1 MLIAL
6 LTALGLLLVIEG
18 VLPFVNPRGFK
29 RTLAVVCQA
38 EDRVLRIAGLV
49 SMMAG
54 LVVLYLARGD
64 F

>member
-6 LTALGLLLVIEG
+6 LTALGLMLVIEG
-18 VLPFVNPRGFK
+18 VLPFMNPRGFK
-29 RTLAVVCQA
+29 RTLAAVCKA
-38 EDRVLRIAGLV
+38 EDRVLRIAGFV

-54 LVVLYLARGD
+54 LVVLYLARGV